1 MWQTAAALEI
11 YFISGMEIMMSQL
24 KCDFKVVGPVQ
35 TNCYFLSNTDTR
47 ECVIVDPG
55 EEAGKIADFIEKKE
69 LKPVAILLTHGHFDH
84 IGAVADLVDR
94 TGCEVYIHIM
104 DKPKLTDDA
113 GMLANLFRIRGHRN
127 YTGKVNVFTEDD
139 ILKLDELE
147 FDVLETP
154 GHTSGSVCFICG
166 MNMFSG
172 DTLFSRSVGRTDMP
186 DGSSPALMKSLM
198 KIADLGGNLTVYPG
212 HMNVTTLDAE
222 RKYNPYLRQAAE
234 ALK

>member
-84 IGAVADLVDR
+84 IGAVDEIRNRYGIKVYAAAAEKETLENPDINLSSQFGGGYTVKADEFLND
-94 TGCEVYIHIM
+94 GQEIE
-104 DKPKLTDDA
+104 LL
-113 GMLANLFRIRGHRN
+113 GE
-127 YTGKVNVFTEDD
+127 KVRC
-139 ILKLDELE
+139 LL
-147 FDVLETP
+147 TP
-154 GHTSGSVCFICG
+154 GHTKGGMCYYFTGSGIL
-166 MNMFSG
+166 FSG
-172 DTLFSRSVGRTDMP
+172 DTLFQQSVGRTDFPGGSMGEIVRSIREKLFVLP
-186 DGSSPALMKSLM
+186 DYVR
-198 KIADLGGNLTVYPG
+198 VYTG
-212 HMNVTTLDAE
+212 HGMMTNIKDEKMLNSFAVE
-222 RKYNPYLRQAAE
+222 
-234 ALK
+234 